1 MVDVEIKWCLA
12 RNKRV
17 CPLKELVEQAT
28 QVPKCIS
35 HLARQIKHQI
45 DLV

>member
-1 MVDVEIKWCLA
+1 MVPRFKKK
-12 RNKRV
+12 KRV
-17 CPLKELVEQAT
+17 SPLKELVEVEQAT

-35 HLARQIKHQI
+35 YLARQIKHQI